1 MKKLVCVL
9 LCALALFIL
18 PACGEQASGEET
30 GSDNGGGI
38 AMIANPFVDYPTLDE
53 TAAAAGFGLKV
64 PDTVEGYTEKHISVM
79 SGIMLQ
85 VIYKNGD
92 DRLFV
97 RKEKGSDDI
106 SGDYNV
112 YTDVTS
118 VAVGGRTV
126 TVKGKDGL
134 YSTAVWTDSG
144 FSYAVMAD
152 TPMTLEKI
160 TSLISSVS

>member
-1 MKKLVCVL
+1 MV
-9 LCALALFIL
+9 
-18 PACGEQASGEET
+18 
-30 GSDNGGGI
+30 
-38 AMIANPFVDYPTLDE
+38 ANPFVDYATLDE
-53 TAAAAGFGLKV
+53 AAAATGFGLKV
-64 PDTVEGYTEKHISVM
+64 PDTVEGYAEKHISVM

-97 RKEKGSDDI
+97 RKEKGSEDI

-112 YTDVTS
+112 YSDVTS

-134 YSTAVWTDSG
+134 YSTAVWTDAG
-144 FSYAVMAD
+144 FAYAVMAD
-152 TPMTLEKI
+152 TPMII
-160 TSLISSVS
+160 TVMSSTTIMAIIMTRLRSVFRVDFLSRISVPPEPGVTYSVFLPFCAF